1 MEPDRK
7 FAVSTL
13 RAVICLNNREE
24 DRLRA
29 ILADDP
35 AFGVKM
41 WAQLALEKLLRK
53 AQLQVDEL
61 ARLKAET

>member
-1 MEPDRK
+1 MESDRK

-41 WAQLALEKLLRK
+41 RTQFDLEKLLRN
-53 AQLQVDEL
+53 AQL
-61 ARLKAET
+61 